1 MKATSTGP
9 FTVASFS
16 WASPCTPGTSAST
29 PACWTF
35 LGAAAARPGSISNV
49 TSRPPVSR
57 RARQNQR
64 PEYPVEVPISTTVFA
79 PAASARRRS
88 ARPSSGGTLRYVLP
102 PLRISSRTERI
113 LFSLSLLAARA
124 PWGAAPRTA
133 IAMATIARLI
143 AFFSTLER
151 IHSTFCGREPRRHAV
166 GRSVGPAIAPGLPA
180 RAGPG
185 RRRARPPAGGAGR
198 AGAALRGGALRR
210 ERHLLR
216 PRQRHVSGAVPA
228 GDRRPGLRLRRLR
241 QRRLDG
247 PLPRQQ
253 RPLRFLQAED
263 ARSQRALPEQPRRD
277 VHRRHREGR
286 GRGRHLR
293 HGRRG
298 RGLRQRRQP
307 RPVRDRLRALHPVP
321 QQRRRDG

>member
-16 WASPCTPGTSAST
+16 WALPSTTVTSDST
-29 PACWTF
+29 PACWKF
-35 LGAAAARPGSISNV
+35 FRAAAARPGSISKV
-49 TSRPPVSR
+49 MSRPPVSWS
-57 RARQNQR
+57 ARHNQR
-64 PEYPVEVPISTTVFA
+64 PEYPVEVPTSTTVFA

-113 LFSLSLLAARA
+113 LFSPSLLAAPA
-124 PWGAAPRTA
+124 PWGAAPATA
-133 IAMATIARLI
+133 ITTATIARLI
-143 AFFSTLER
+143 ALFSTLER
-151 IHSTFCGREPRRHAV
+151 IHSTSCGREPARHGV
-166 GRSVGPAIAPGLPA
+166 GQSRGPSIPPSLPA
-180 RAGPG
+180 RTGPG
-185 RRRARPPAGGAGR
+185 RSRAGPSPGGAGGAGS
-198 AGAALRGGALRR
+198 ALRGGTLRR

-216 PRQRHVSGAVPA
+216 PRQRHVPGAVPA
-228 GDRRPGLRLRRLR
+228 RDRRAGLRLHRLR

-247 PLPRQQ
+247 PLPGQQ
-253 RPLRFLQAED
+253 RPLRLLQAED
-263 ARSQRALPEQPRRD
+263 AHSQRPLPEQPRRD

-286 GRGRHLR
+286 GLRGDLR

-307 RPVRDRLRALHPVP
+307 GPVRDRIRALHPVP
-321 QQRRRDG
+321 QQRR